1 MKKQEAQEQ
10 QEVTETPVIL
20 MNDNMK
26 TTMYNQNV
34 PESTGFDT
42 GELTEGESIEV
53 KLERMIAN
61 KEPLQGDGG
70 GAGLLFTE
78 RKDGVNPSYN
88 IRTDRWIHAIDA
100 TDKLSQQRV
109 AQREAKVIPMSKSKE
124 DEIGGTEPTQG
135 KVNTTE

>member
-1 MKKQEAQEQ
+1 MKKEVEK
-10 QEVTETPVIL
+10 EVTETPVIV

-26 TTMYNQNV
+26 NTMYNQNV

-61 KEPLQGDGG
+61 KEPLNGEGSG
-70 GAGLLFTE
+70 SGLLFTE

-88 IRTDRWIHAIDA
+88 IRTDRWVHVIEA
-100 TDKLSQQRV
+100 TDKMSAQRI